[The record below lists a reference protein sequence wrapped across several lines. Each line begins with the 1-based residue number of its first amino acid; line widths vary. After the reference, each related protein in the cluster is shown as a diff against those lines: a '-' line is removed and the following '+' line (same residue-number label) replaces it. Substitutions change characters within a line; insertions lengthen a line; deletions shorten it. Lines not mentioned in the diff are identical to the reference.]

1 MSGASEE
8 PSDAMEG
15 SLPKAALHTKE
26 TCEQNKN
33 QLESLKEIMMRNQQ
47 SLKKKEEEVQEYAR
61 RLSKIKSRA
70 KMSRRSKEGASASKD
85 TVHSHKTESVA
96 KDTTDDVIDD
106 ISQAKTPKAKSSLLQ
121 RKLAEN
127 RKAFEQRNKEL
138 TETKRVMEEKVEAI
152 RQQLDETNLASMEY
166 KDQLAITPIRPF
178 VITTEVTPV
187 QIQDIQEKEKKIMDL
202 NSKIVELE
210 ATILDLQENLK
221 EKDSVIDSKTK
232 AVTLMS
238 ADLSRRGKTTLD
250 TLEDTKDEMRTMQ
263 ENFILIETSLKDKNI
278 NLLKQLQERDN
289 KISEL
294 EHTINRF
301 DEQLKEQKIAESATV
316 DFSRSTMDTLAET
329 KDAMKSMQ
337 ENFVLIE
344 SSLKLKNDN
353 LLQQLEE
360 YEVKLA
366 EAKERI
372 FQLESGAGIVTTPA
386 VEDLQFR
393 IEKLE
398 QNNRQLLDEKYELQ
412 KNVAE
417 LQDKI
422 IASKSVQSNGTII
435 EKDNR
440 ITELENLIEELKQS
454 NELLKKESKTEL
466 QKQMTELSSRNE
478 EDSNKITDLEK
489 QVHKLETEKNNL
501 TARLSAERTVP
512 KEDDIVVKLTKEL
525 EDLNK
530 SMIKLKAQHRSKVK
544 NLQKQLEDFKMV
556 SDTNAELVKLGNQ
569 VALLEEEKGNLQL
582 SLVDFDELKA
592 SAGDWQERVADLES
606 KVSSQTKE
614 IQMHIDAIATLENQK
629 LDLMQE
635 LHTVK
640 QEILTLEAENA
651 ESENLRVTAEMK
663 IVELEE
669 QLEAVHKEQSE
680 SKFESLSESEYHEL
694 LKKLDVLTQENSE
707 LYSKLNKMEE
717 KGASDTGSTESF
729 ETIQVNDRNDFL
741 KKIEDLEQKNNELML
756 KLTKL
761 EEKDGSHA
769 GSTESFETINDTDR
783 SDLLKKI
790 EQLTQEN
797 SDLTMKL
804 SRFEEKGSSDTGST
818 ESFERIP
825 EHNDNITKIELLTQ
839 ENNELVI
846 KLTKLEEQ
854 LSQIECS
861 AQLNVSKIDSSSE
874 TLKDDSSL
882 RLQIETLTQEH
893 DNLMADVAKFKT
905 QVGDLMEENNRLQ
918 DRIETL
924 TAENIELVIN
934 RTKLEE
940 HLETQLSSQ
949 MSVQIIEYTDQIK
962 ILMDRQ
968 QVLEKE
974 LTQLREASVE
984 QSVNITS
991 CETDDAKSKIVTLEK
1006 ENMQMIMT
1014 ISQLEGQIDNQK
1026 EELNKIIREK
1036 EELNLKLEHMAC
1048 EDFSRERLELID
1060 KLEKLNQEKENVIH
1074 ERQEL
1079 HEQINTL
1086 LQKSSDEMSET
1097 RKSEE
1102 AACQESQTMI
1112 VASLE
1117 KELENNKVLIVEYKN
1132 QVEEMNMKLQSMEVE
1147 LQKKAEQLLGYE
1159 ASNEKV
1165 ESLQHELK
1173 NMFVTAEEWK
1183 FKFDDMLKMFQT
1195 MEQKKISIE
1204 NAFTTLE
1211 NDNKELLEMIKEKDA
1226 ATSILQ
1232 EQFQGT
1238 INLLETKLEDE
1249 VANVTAKEHEITV
1262 LKTEIEKKDQELHTK
1277 YVQLQNGMI
1286 TIDNLQDEL
1295 YNYSIKLKENEAA
1308 LSSSLGEIVRL
1319 NDIVREKEE
1328 DIHILKN
1335 NISKI
1340 TEALGWSK
1348 SLEDFNEILE
1358 SLRNK
1363 ETSYIE
1369 LQDKHK
1375 EISRENSEL
1384 LQKIEDTSKDNEN
1397 IKNELI
1403 KKEQEINSLL
1413 MDKKELDAQIE
1424 EIKND
1429 KTETEKRLW
1438 ELQKILENQTTYA
1451 ENMQSELTSEYKQME
1466 RLKLNH
1472 TEEMAMLNTRLENV
1486 IEELVEKIQE
1496 NDAMKAKLEE
1506 KQNLLDKSVTE
1517 EMKTIL
1523 ESKVADLE
1531 QKLSETENKLQ
1542 MQSEKMKKIVATF
1555 NKKKIACQELE
1566 ARVAELEEKWT
1577 TEKDEKE
1584 VKNKQI
1590 QEVEISMREKDNKI
1604 ADLEE
1609 KLLQTKNDTAE
1620 ALANSEKFAKE
1631 STSLKEK
1638 MAVLMEH
1645 NTEMGEEI
1653 ERQRTE
1659 IERTSREVVA
1669 EKTARENV
1677 IAELHK
1683 LYERYELYKQTTIK
1697 EAEQKQAI
1705 LDEIKDEARELS
1717 VRMQVM
1723 ETEYVGQLATI
1734 KHLQAENGLLS
1745 SKQAQ
1750 MDEKLENAEK
1760 ESEDRRV
1767 LIEQLQKEIVTMT
1780 VSVQTSEQD
1789 VREDDAE
1796 RIAQHCDHSEQCQ
1809 NLVQALEAR
1818 LQERQAEIENLNN
1831 ELANSY
1837 GNIVLLHDESQRY
1850 NDMMMQTAQERFN
1863 QSLMDQTNTLQQEI
1877 DALRTEKSI
1886 SERKVSELE
1895 SKLEEYKRKN
1905 EECKIETPETA
1916 ETSVTESQRQ
1926 HEDTLQSFDSAKIL
1940 DTSIVLD
1947 NKKEIE
1953 RLQSL
1958 LNEKENQC
1966 SEHVKEI
1973 DLLLKNIEEGKLHIQ
1988 DLQNQFENS
1997 RSELKKI
2004 EHLFSE
2010 KNAQLESLNAE
2021 LDKATFQLNEL
2032 KVLQEQY
2039 HITEA
2044 ELERLRQLVV
2054 EKTVQ
2059 ADSLI
2064 TELNAVNQQTT
2075 MQSQQYAELE
2085 TSLRTEVSLKDIEIT
2100 AIKTEL
2106 ASTKEIV
2113 RTLIMEQ
2120 EQQNHILESYKLQID
2135 NLITEAKNDSI
2146 QEISQRN
2153 LQTELENALQ
2163 ERDQA
2168 QVLVANLTR
2177 ALDDLQQSLQKSKI
2191 HKDSLKELS
2200 LIEKTTIQQVSGQ
2213 VLTAIE
2219 EPINKQESVQ
2229 LTQSSIEKEIQDTQ
2243 IDIGSG
2249 WDSSEPLNVDEEWG
2263 WNTEDTQLINDLSVM
2278 PVIPRVETQLR
2289 VQIEDLQDKIKNL
2302 EVQNV
2307 KIAEESKVIQIKNG
2321 KLVKKLKEYKV
2332 QIESL
2337 QQQLKMQKQA
2347 DSFFD
2352 LDTAIEEELKTQI
2365 ANLEKALNEIKE
2377 EKKNIT
2383 AEKEV
2388 LLKRL
2393 DVIVSANERYMEM
2406 KERQDMEVEVLRIQ
2420 NKELDNKVQS
2430 LEWRL
2435 QENAT
2440 DVTSFS
2446 QQEDQVD
2453 PSHHEADKFTT
2464 HNQPQEKSME
2474 SIYNFEMMSKKY
2486 QEEIDDLKDKLEA
2499 LAAEN
2504 EQLQHLLEEQ
2514 KAVMANLEPKSIDKS
2529 GELEEMLEEANRQ
2542 ILALQASLMNT
2553 KKEYNALREEY
2564 EQSRINA
2571 DAYATRMQ
2579 QDNDFLKTE
2588 FMEKIERLETEIN
2601 NLQKASEEKEDKIN
2615 ALMNSEEKLSTVNT
2629 SLIEIT
2635 ELLNVRVQEV
2645 ADLKQEL
2652 QVQYVERQQAEA
2664 TLQSDIQNLTRELD
2678 ERKQELT
2685 ILKEAFSNK
2694 EHELIQQK
2702 SVETVNVIVSEAT
2715 QELVQKHAIE
2725 IEGKDKELRDLMEKL
2740 TAMQTTVDEY
2750 ILKLQDSAGKLEMQ
2764 QQQIVYLKED
2774 LTERNSIIGATQ
2786 AEANLLNE
2794 KLREK
2799 QQELIQYEEEKT
2811 TLITKIGYLADIQL
2825 LQNQLNNTEATTV
2838 NLQEYNSHIH
2848 SLQQEIQI
2856 LKSEKESILL
2866 QYDQE
2871 TKAYQT
2877 HLEKDKEQI
2886 DALKQDLREKTE
2898 QLHYVNTQ
2906 LCAKENDLE
2915 GIKAMMT
2922 DKDSLLETVSQ
2933 ELNEKRAELE
2943 ELRNKQ
2949 SQNSQMID
2957 SPPFNNGNDDDA
2969 ELQSTINELKA
2980 QMEIKQQ
2987 ELEHLKYVLSENTY
3001 PTIIQQMQDR
3011 INCLY
3016 NEKATLE
3023 ASLQVTTQTLTEK
3036 QDQVNVLTHRINNQN
3051 QEHIFKEEV
3060 NSLLRDRRSAHDQEE
3075 IVRLQNELHAKE
3087 QEINELKYVI
3097 AEKDSQLCL
3106 QASMEPQSDEF
3117 ELRETMQR
3125 LTGELYGKEQEVQA
3139 LKTTIVELQEK
3150 ILHLKNFERLSEES
3164 RNTIERLTS
3173 EKEQNRIQAEEFLND
3188 GFELR
3193 ETVQRLTGELYD
3205 KGQEVQ
3211 ALKTTIVELQ
3221 EKILHLKDFERLS
3234 EESRNAIE
3242 KLTSEKEQIRIEAEE
3257 LLNNE
3262 LRKKESEIDEIK
3274 QKLSEENRKLLAELQ
3289 LKDHDIENLKI
3300 QLEELQ
3306 ITVNAQSNK
3315 LEQKEDA
3322 LTHATEDL
3330 AKKERRLAELSITK
3344 DTELHNLKMQILEKD
3359 ARIEELLVLST
3370 EEEKQLDE
3378 LKHTLAASET
3388 EMNRL
3393 KELLEQKVSEYE
3405 LIQHALKKD
3414 MPVIEAAAPKNS
3426 ETVQMD
3432 DNKETTSSELDLAL
3446 YMLHQRDVRCE
3457 ELTHEL
3463 MQLLEE
3469 RDTLQLRL
3477 SNVIRINEE
3486 LRRVGSAEASPTKD
3500 LSLASQAVIEPLVEQ
3515 PSPSK
3520 SEGPVEIAKEAI
3532 DIPIEDKEALALKL
3546 SQLHSVSHTKDVR
3559 LKDERELR
3567 HTQQMS
3573 LLAHRDVLSTLPPE
3587 AAARL
3592 VNANYTLSR
3601 DVQSQSSVL
3610 LNWLWGKSTPKVVHM

>member
-1 MSGASEE
+1 MSSVSEK
-8 PSDAMEG
+8 PSDTTED
-15 SLPKAALHTKE
+15 SLPEAAVHMKE

-70 KMSRRSKEGASASKD
+70 KLSRHNKEGASSSKD
-85 TVHSHKTESVA
+85 TAHLHKTECAV
-96 KDTTDDVIDD
+96 KNTTDDVIDD

-152 RQQLDETNLASMEY
+152 RQQLDETDLAAAEIH
-166 KDQLAITPIRPF
+166 KDQLAVTPIRPF
-178 VITTEVTPV
+178 MITSDMMTSV

-238 ADLSRRGKTTLD
+238 ADLSRKGKTTLD

-263 ENFILIETSLKDKNI
+263 ENFILIETSLKDKN
-278 NLLKQLQERDN
+278 NSLLKQLQERDN

-301 DEQLKEQKIAESATV
+301 EEQLKEQKIAESVSA

-353 LLQQLEE
+353 LLQQLGE
-360 YEVKLA
+360 YEVKLV
-366 EAKERI
+366 EAKEKI
-372 FQLESGAGIVTTPA
+372 FQLESDAGIVTTPA

-393 IEKLE
+393 IEKLV

-422 IASKSVQSNGTII
+422 IAKKSVQNNGAII

-440 ITELENLIEELKQS
+440 IAELENLIEELKQS
-454 NELLKKESKTEL
+454 NELLKEESKTEL
-466 QKQMTELSSRNE
+466 QKQVTELSSKNE
-478 EDSNKITDLEK
+478 EYSNKIIDLDK
-489 QVHKLETEKNNL
+489 QVHKLETEKNDMI
-501 TARLSAERTVP
+501 AKLSVEPTIP
-512 KEDDIVVKLTKEL
+512 KEDDIVIKLTKEL

-530 SMIKLKAQHRSKVK
+530 GMIKLKAQHRSKVK

-569 VALLEEEKGNLQL
+569 VALLEEE
-582 SLVDFDELKA
+582 KA

-640 QEILTLEAENA
+640 QEISALEAENA

-669 QLEAVHKEQSE
+669 QLEAVHKEHSE
-680 SKFESLSESEYHEL
+680 NKLESLSESEYHEL
-694 LKKLDVLTQENSE
+694 LKKLDVLIQENAE
-707 LYSKLNKMEE
+707 LYNKLNKMEE
-717 KGASDTGSTESF
+717 KGTSDTGSTESF
-729 ETIQVNDRNDFL
+729 EAIQVNNRNDLL
-741 KKIEDLEQKNNELML
+741 KKIEDLEQKNNELTL

-783 SDLLKKI
+783 SELLKKI
-790 EQLTQEN
+790 EQLIQEN
-797 SDLTMKL
+797 NDLTMKL
-804 SRFEEKGSSDTGST
+804 SRIEEKGSSDTGST

-825 EHNDNITKIELLTQ
+825 EHNDSMTKIELLTQ

-861 AQLNVSKIDSSSE
+861 VQLNVPKIDNSLE

-893 DNLMADVAKFKT
+893 DNVMLEIAKLKT
-905 QVGDLMEENNRLQ
+905 QVEDLTEENNRLQ

-934 RTKLEE
+934 RTKLQE
-940 HLETQLSSQ
+940 HLEAQLSSQ

-1006 ENMQMIMT
+1006 ENAQMIMT
-1014 ISQLEGQIDNQK
+1014 IAKLEEHVNNQK
-1026 EELNKIIREK
+1026 EELSKITREK
-1036 EELNLKLEHMAC
+1036 EELNLKLEHMAYD
-1048 EDFSRERLELID
+1048 DFSRERLELID
-1060 KLEKLNQEKENVIH
+1060 KLEKLNQEKESVVH

-1086 LQKSSDEMSET
+1086 LQKSSNEMSEM
-1097 RKSEE
+1097 RKTEE
-1102 AACQESQTMI
+1102 AACQESQTVI

-1117 KELENNKVLIVEYKN
+1117 KELENSKVLIAEYKN
-1132 QVEEMNMKLQSMEVE
+1132 QVEEMNMKVQSMEAI
-1147 LQKKAEQLLGYE
+1147 LQKKAKQLLEYE
-1159 ASNEKV
+1159 TSNEKV
-1165 ESLQHELK
+1165 ESLQCELK
-1173 NMFVTAEEWK
+1173 DMFVIAEEWK
-1183 FKFDDMLKMFQT
+1183 FKHDDMQVKMQVL
-1195 MEQKKISIE
+1195 EQGKISIE
-1204 NAFTTLE
+1204 EAFKTLE
-1211 NDNKELLEMIKEKDA
+1211 NNHKELLEVIREKDA
-1226 ATSILQ
+1226 ATSTLQ

-1238 INLLETKLEDE
+1238 INSLETRLQDE
-1249 VANVTAKEHEITV
+1249 IANVTAKEYEITA
-1262 LKTEIEKKDQELHTK
+1262 LKAEIEKKDQELQTK
-1277 YVQLQNGMI
+1277 YAQLQNGMI
-1286 TIDNLQDEL
+1286 TIDSLQEEL
-1295 YNYSIKLKENEAA
+1295 YNYSLKLEENEAA
-1308 LSSSLGEIVRL
+1308 LSSSLGEIARL
-1319 NDIVREKEE
+1319 KDVIREKEE

-1340 TEALGWSK
+1340 TEALELSK
-1348 SLEDFNEILE
+1348 PSEEFNEILE
-1358 SLRNK
+1358 SLQNK
-1363 ETSYIE
+1363 QTSYIE

-1375 EISRENSEL
+1375 EVLRENNEL
-1384 LQKIEDTSKDNEN
+1384 LQKIEDTSKDYEN
-1397 IKNELI
+1397 IRNELI
-1403 KKEQEINSLL
+1403 KKEQEVNNLL
-1413 MDKKELDAQIE
+1413 MDKKKLDAQIE
-1424 EIKND
+1424 EIKNN
-1429 KTETEKRLW
+1429 KIETEKRLW

-1451 ENMQSELTSEYKQME
+1451 ENMQSELTNEYKQME
-1466 RLKLNH
+1466 RLKINH
-1472 TEEMAMLNTRLENV
+1472 TEEMAMLSTRLENV

-1496 NDAMKAKLEE
+1496 NDVTKAKLEE
-1506 KQNLLDKSVTE
+1506 KQELLDKSVTE

-1523 ESKVADLE
+1523 ENKVADLE
-1531 QKLSETENKLQ
+1531 QKLSESENKLQ

-1566 ARVAELEEKWT
+1566 ARVAELQEKWT

-1584 VKNKQI
+1584 VKNKQV
-1590 QEVEISMREKDNKI
+1590 QEVEIAMREKDNKI
-1604 ADLEE
+1604 ADLED
-1609 KLLQTKNDTAE
+1609 KLLQMKNDIAE
-1620 ALANSEKFAKE
+1620 AHANSEKFAKE

-1653 ERQRTE
+1653 EKQRTE
-1659 IERTSREVVA
+1659 IEHISLEMAA
-1669 EKTARENV
+1669 EKTAREN
-1677 IAELHK
+1677 ITTE
-1683 LYERYELYKQTTIK
+1683 YEFYKQTTRK

-1705 LDEIKDEARELS
+1705 LDEIKEEARELS

-1723 ETEYVGQLATI
+1723 ETEYVNQLATI
-1734 KHLQAENGLLS
+1734 KNLQAENGLLS
-1745 SKQAQ
+1745 SKQTQ
-1750 MDEKLENAEK
+1750 IDEKLENAEK
-1760 ESEDRRV
+1760 ESEERRV
-1767 LIEQLQKEIVTMT
+1767 LIEQLQKEIATMT
-1780 VSVQTSEQD
+1780 VAMQAPEQD

-1796 RIAQHCDHSEQCQ
+1796 RIVQHCDHSEQCQ

-1863 QSLMDQTNTLQQEI
+1863 QSLMDQTNILQQEI
-1877 DALRTEKSI
+1877 ESLRTEKSM
-1886 SERKVSELE
+1886 SERVVSELK

-1905 EECKIETPETA
+1905 EECKIETLETA
-1916 ETSVTESQRQ
+1916 ETSVTESQQ
-1926 HEDTLQSFDSAKIL
+1926 QQKHDDTLSSFDPANL
-1940 DTSIVLD
+1940 DMTIALD
-1947 NKKEIE
+1947 VDKKEIE

-1966 SEHVKEI
+1966 SEYVKEI
-1973 DLLLKNIEEGKLHIQ
+1973 DLLLKNIEEGKLHNQ
-1988 DLQNQFENS
+1988 DLQNQFKNS
-1997 RSELKKI
+1997 QSELKKI
-2004 EHLFSE
+2004 EHFLSE
-2010 KNAQLESLNAE
+2010 KDAKLESLNAE
-2021 LDKATFQLNEL
+2021 LDKVTFQLNES

-2039 HITEA
+2039 HVTEA
-2044 ELERLRQLVV
+2044 ELERLRQLMI
-2054 EKTVQ
+2054 EKNLQV
-2059 ADSLI
+2059 DSLI
-2064 TELNAVNQQTT
+2064 TELNAVNQQII
-2075 MQSQQYAELE
+2075 MQSQEYTDLE
-2085 TSLRTEVSLKDIEIT
+2085 TNLRTDVSLKDIEI
-2100 AIKTEL
+2100 AALKTEL
-2106 ASTKEIV
+2106 ASTKETV
-2113 RTLIMEQ
+2113 QTLIMEQ
-2120 EQQNHILESYKLQID
+2120 DQLNKTLESYKFQID
-2135 NLITEAKNDSI
+2135 NLIAVAKNANDNDST
-2146 QEISQRN
+2146 QETSQRT
-2153 LQTELENALQ
+2153 LQIELENALR

-2168 QVLVANLTR
+2168 QILIANLTR
-2177 ALDDLQQSLQKSKI
+2177 ALDDSQQSLQKMRI
-2191 HKDSLKELS
+2191 HKDSLKEFTPMEKTNIQQESAQILTEFA
-2200 LIEKTTIQQVSGQ
+2200 IEK
-2213 VLTAIE
+2213 
-2219 EPINKQESVQ
+2219 PISQQESVQ
-2229 LTQSSIEKEIQDTQ
+2229 SAQSPIEKEVQQDTLL
-2243 IDIGSG
+2243 DIGLG
-2249 WDSSEPLNVDEEWG
+2249 WDYGSSEPLNVDEESWG
-2263 WNTEDTQLINDLSVM
+2263 WNTEDAQLVNDLSAT
-2278 PVIPRVETQLR
+2278 PVQTSVETQLR
-2289 VQIEDLQDKIKNL
+2289 LQIEDLQDRIKNL
-2302 EVQNV
+2302 EEQNA
-2307 KIAEESKVIQIKNG
+2307 KIVEDSKAAQIKSG
-2321 KLVKKLKEYKV
+2321 KLVKKLKECKV

-2347 DSFFD
+2347 GSFFD
-2352 LDTAIEEELKTQI
+2352 LDTAIEEELKMQI
-2365 ANLEKALNEIKE
+2365 ASLEKTLNEIKE
-2377 EKKNIT
+2377 EKKNII
-2383 AEKEV
+2383 AEKEA
-2388 LLKRL
+2388 LLKRF
-2393 DVIVSANERYMEM
+2393 DVTVSANERYMEM

-2420 NKELDNKVQS
+2420 NKELSNKVQS
-2430 LEWRL
+2430 LKWRL
-2435 QENAT
+2435 QENAN
-2440 DVTSFS
+2440 DEQDIASFS
-2446 QQEDQVD
+2446 RQEDQID
-2453 PSHHEADKFTT
+2453 PSDHEADSTA
-2464 HNQPQEKSME
+2464 HNQPQKRSVE
-2474 SIYNFEMMSKKY
+2474 SIDNFEVMSKKY
-2486 QEEIDDLKDKLEA
+2486 KEEIDDLKDELEA

-2504 EQLQHLLEEQ
+2504 EQLQHFLEEQ
-2514 KAVMANLEPKSIDKS
+2514 KAMMTNLEPKSIDKS
-2529 GELEEMLEEANRQ
+2529 GELIEKLD
-2542 ILALQASLMNT
+2542 ILNNQ
-2553 KKEYNALREEY
+2553 NALLQSALNKSKEEYDMLRKQY
-2564 EQSRINA
+2564 EQSLI
-2571 DAYATRMQ
+2571 DV
-2579 QDNDFLKTE
+2579 NDQVAAMRQNSDLLKTE
-2588 FMEKIERLETEIN
+2588 FMEKIDRLEAEIN
-2601 NLQKASEEKEDKIN
+2601 NLQKALEEKEAKIN
-2615 ALMNSEEKLSTVNT
+2615 ALMNSEEKLSTINT
-2629 SLIEIT
+2629 SLTEVT

-2645 ADLKQEL
+2645 ADLKLEL

-2664 TLQSDIQNLTRELD
+2664 MLQSDIQNLTRELD
-2678 ERKQELT
+2678 ERKQELAA
-2685 ILKEAFSNK
+2685 LKEAFVNK
-2694 EHELIQQK
+2694 EHELIQQR
-2702 SVETVNVIVSEAT
+2702 SVETMSAIISETT

-2725 IEGKDKELRDLMEKL
+2725 IEEKDKELRNLMEKL
-2740 TAMQTTVDEY
+2740 IAMQTIVDEY
-2750 ILKLQDSAGKLEMQ
+2750 TLKLQDNTAKLEMQ

-2794 KLREK
+2794 KLQEK

-2811 TLITKIGYLADIQL
+2811 KFATKIEGYLTDIQH
-2825 LQNQLNNTEATTV
+2825 LQSQLNATEVTTV

-2848 SLQQEIQI
+2848 SLQQEIQV

-2877 HLEKDKEQI
+2877 HLENNKQQI
-2886 DALKQDLREKTE
+2886 DILKHDLREKTE
-2898 QLHYVNTQ
+2898 QLHYVSTQ

-2915 GIKAMMT
+2915 GIKAMMN
-2922 DKDSLLETVSQ
+2922 DKDSLLDIANQ
-2933 ELNEKRAELE
+2933 ELNDKRAELE
-2943 ELRNKQ
+2943 RLRNEQ

-2957 SPPFNNGNDDDA
+2957 ALPAFRKGNDDDTD
-2969 ELQSTINELKA
+2969 LQSTVDKLKA
-2980 QMEIKQQ
+2980 QMEAKQQ

-3023 ASLQVTTQTLTEK
+3023 ASLRVARQTLMEK
-3036 QDQVNVLTHRINNQN
+3036 QEQVNVLTQRINDQN
-3051 QEHIFKEEV
+3051 QDHISKEEA
-3060 NSLLRDRRSAHDQEE
+3060 NSLSRDRRFAYDQEE

-3087 QEINELKYVI
+3087 QEINELRYVI

-3139 LKTTIVELQEK
+3139 LKSTIVELE
-3150 ILHLKNFERLSEES
+3150 
-3164 RNTIERLTS
+3164 
-3173 EKEQNRIQAEEFLND
+3173 
-3188 GFELR
+3188 
-3193 ETVQRLTGELYD
+3193 
-3205 KGQEVQ
+3205 
-3211 ALKTTIVELQ
+3211 

-3242 KLTSEKEQIRIEAEE
+3242 RLTSEKEQIRIEAEE
-3257 LLNNE
+3257 FMNNE
-3262 LRKKESEIDEIK
+3262 LQKKESEIDEIK
-3274 QKLSEENRKLLAELQ
+3274 QKLSEENQKLLAELQ
-3289 LKDHDIENLKI
+3289 LKDSNIENLKMH
-3300 QLEELQ
+3300 LEELQ
-3306 ITVNAQSNK
+3306 IIVDDQSNK
-3315 LEQKEDA
+3315 LEQNEKT
-3322 LTHATEDL
+3322 LMHAIDDL
-3330 AKKERRLAELSITK
+3330 AEKERRLAELSITK
-3344 DTELHNLKMQILEKD
+3344 DAELHNLKMQIREKE
-3359 ARIEELLVLST
+3359 ARIEELLALST

-3378 LKHTLAASET
+3378 LKHTLAARET
-3388 EMNRL
+3388 EVNRL

-3414 MPVIEAAAPKNS
+3414 VSIIEAAASKSS
-3426 ETVQMD
+3426 ETVGMV
-3432 DNKETTSSELDLAL
+3432 DNKETASSELNLAL

-3477 SNVIRINEE
+3477 SNAIRVNEE
-3486 LRRVGSAEASPTKD
+3486 LRRIGSVEGSPTKD
-3500 LSLASQAVIEPLVEQ
+3500 LSSASQAMIEPVVEQ

>member
-15 SLPKAALHTKE
+15 SFPEAVVHTKE

-47 SLKKKEEEVQEYAR
+47 SLKRKEEEVQEYAR

-70 KMSRRSKEGASASKD
+70 KLSRRNKEGASSSKD
-85 TVHSHKTESVA
+85 TMHSHKTEFAA
-96 KDTTDDVIDD
+96 KDTTDDTIDD

-127 RKAFEQRNKEL
+127 RKAFQQRNKEL

-152 RQQLDETNLASMEY
+152 RQQLDETDLAAEIH
-166 KDQLAITPIRPF
+166 KDQLTVTPIRPL
-178 VITTEVTPV
+178 VITSDVMTTV
-187 QIQDIQEKEKKIMDL
+187 QIQDIQEKEKKIADL
-202 NSKIVELE
+202 NSKIVKLE

-238 ADLSRRGKTTLD
+238 ADLSRKGKTTLD

-278 NLLKQLQERDN
+278 SLLKQLQERDN

-301 DEQLKEQKIAESATV
+301 EEQFKEQKIAETVSA

-353 LLQQLEE
+353 LLQQLGE
-360 YEVKLA
+360 YEVKLG
-366 EAKERI
+366 ETKERI

-393 IEKLE
+393 TQKLE

-422 IASKSVQSNGTII
+422 IASKSIQSNGAII

-440 ITELENLIEELKQS
+440 IAELENLIKELKQS
-454 NELLKKESKTEL
+454 NELLKEESKTEL
-466 QKQMTELSSRNE
+466 QKQVTELSSRNE
-478 EDSNKITDLEK
+478 EYSNKIIDLEEK
-489 QVHKLETEKNNL
+489 VHKLETEKNDVI
-501 TARLSAERTVP
+501 AKLSAEQTTP
-512 KEDDIVVKLTKEL
+512 KEDDIVIKLTKEL

-530 SMIKLKAQHRSKVK
+530 GMIKLKAQHRSKVK

-556 SDTNAELVKLGNQ
+556 SDTNAELVRLGNQ

-640 QEILTLEAENA
+640 QEVLALEAENA

-663 IVELEE
+663 VVELEE
-669 QLEAVHKEQSE
+669 QLEAAHKEQSE
-680 SKFESLSESEYHEL
+680 NKFESVSESEYHEL
-694 LKKLDVLTQENSE
+694 LKKLDALTQENSE

-729 ETIQVNDRNDFL
+729 EAIQVNDRNDLL
-741 KKIEDLEQKNNELML
+741 KKIEDLEQKNNELTL

-769 GSTESFETINDTDR
+769 GSTESFETINDGDR
-783 SDLLKKI
+783 SELLKKI

-804 SRFEEKGSSDTGST
+804 SRIEEKGSSDTGST

-825 EHNDNITKIELLTQ
+825 EHDSVTKIELLTQ

-854 LSQIECS
+854 LSQIECD
-861 AQLNVSKIDSSSE
+861 AQLSVSKADSSLE
-874 TLKDDSSL
+874 TLKDDNNS
-882 RLQIETLTQEH
+882 RLQVETLTQEN
-893 DNLMADVAKFKT
+893 DILMVEIAKLKT
-905 QVGDLMEENNRLQ
+905 QVGDLAEENNRLQ

-924 TAENIELVIN
+924 ITENTELVIN

-940 HLETQLSSQ
+940 NFETQ
-949 MSVQIIEYTDQIK
+949 MSHMSIHIIESDNRYTDQIK

-1006 ENMQMIMT
+1006 DNAQMLMT
-1014 ISQLEGQIDNQK
+1014 ITQLEEDINNQK
-1026 EELNKIIREK
+1026 EELTKITQEK
-1036 EELNLKLEHMAC
+1036 EELNLKLEHMTC
-1048 EDFSRERLELID
+1048 DDFSRERLELID
-1060 KLEKLNQEKENVIH
+1060 KLEKLNREKESVAH

-1079 HEQINTL
+1079 HEQISTL
-1086 LQKSSDEMSET
+1086 LQKSSDEMSEM
-1097 RKSEE
+1097 RKTQEV
-1102 AACQESQTMI
+1102 ACEESQTVI

-1117 KELENNKVLIVEYKN
+1117 RELENSKVLIAEYKN
-1132 QVEEMNMKLQSMEVE
+1132 QMEEMNMKLQSMETD
-1147 LQKKAEQLLGYE
+1147 LQKKARQLLDYE
-1159 ASNEKV
+1159 VSDERV
-1165 ESLQHELK
+1165 ESLQREL
-1173 NMFVTAEEWK
+1173 
-1183 FKFDDMLKMFQT
+1183 
-1195 MEQKKISIE
+1195 
-1204 NAFTTLE
+1204 
-1211 NDNKELLEMIKEKDA
+1211 KELLETIKEKDA
-1226 ATSILQ
+1226 ATFTLQ
-1232 EQFQGT
+1232 EQFQVT
-1238 INLLETKLEDE
+1238 INSLETRLQDE
-1249 VANVTAKEHEITV
+1249 MANINAKENEITV
-1262 LKTEIEKKDQELHTK
+1262 LKAEIEKKEQELHTK
-1277 YVQLQNGMI
+1277 YSQLQNGMI
-1286 TIDNLQDEL
+1286 TIDSLQDEV
-1295 YNYSIKLKENEAA
+1295 NIYSIQLKKSEATLS
-1308 LSSSLGEIVRL
+1308 LSSREIMRL
-1319 NDIVREKEE
+1319 NDIIRQKEE
-1328 DIHILKN
+1328 NVYTLEN

-1340 TEALGWSK
+1340 TEALQQSK
-1348 SLEDFNEILE
+1348 SLDEFSEILE

-1363 ETSYIE
+1363 ETDYIK
-1369 LQDKHK
+1369 LQDKH
-1375 EISRENSEL
+1375 EEVLRENSDL
-1384 LQKIEDTSKDNEN
+1384 LQKIEDMSEDNEN
-1397 IKNELI
+1397 IKNKLI
-1403 KKEQEINSLL
+1403 KREEEINSLL
-1413 MDKKELDAQIE
+1413 VDKKNLDAQIE

-1438 ELQKILENQTTYA
+1438 ELQKILDNQTTYA
-1451 ENMQSELTSEYKQME
+1451 ENIQSELTNEYKQME
-1466 RLKLNH
+1466 RLRVKH
-1472 TEEMAMLNTRLENV
+1472 TEEMEMMKTKLEE
-1486 IEELVEKIQE
+1486 IMEELIEKIKE
-1496 NDAMKAKLEE
+1496 NEAMKAELEKKNE
-1506 KQNLLDKSVTE
+1506 LLDKSVTE

-1523 ESKVADLE
+1523 ESKITDLE
-1531 QKLSETENKLQ
+1531 EKLSESENKLQ

-1620 ALANSEKFAKE
+1620 TLANSEKFAKE
-1631 STSLKEK
+1631 SVSLKEK

-1653 ERQRTE
+1653 EKQRAE
-1659 IERTSREVVA
+1659 IERISLEIVA
-1669 EKTARENV
+1669 EKTVKEN
-1677 IAELHK
+1677 ITSE
-1683 LYERYELYKQTTIK
+1683 YEFYKQTTIK
-1697 EAEQKQAI
+1697 ENEQKQAI
-1705 LDEIKDEARELS
+1705 LDEIKEEARELS

-1723 ETEYVGQLATI
+1723 ETEYVAQLAMI
-1734 KHLQAENGLLS
+1734 KNLQAENGLLS
-1745 SKQAQ
+1745 SKQTQ
-1750 MDEKLENAEK
+1750 IDEKLENAEK
-1760 ESEDRRV
+1760 ESEERRL
-1767 LIEQLQKEIVTMT
+1767 LIEQLQKEIATMSM
-1780 VSVQTSEQD
+1780 VAVQSPEQD
-1789 VREDDAE
+1789 VREDDTE
-1796 RIAQHCDHSEQCQ
+1796 RQHCDHSEQCQ
-1809 NLVQALEAR
+1809 NYVKALEAR

-1837 GNIVLLHDESQRY
+1837 GNIVLLHDQSQRY
-1850 NDMMMQTAQERFN
+1850 NDMMMQERMNAQEHFN

-1877 DALRTEKSI
+1877 DALRTEKSM
-1886 SERKVSELE
+1886 SEQKMSELE
-1895 SKLEEYKRKN
+1895 SELEEYRRRN
-1905 EECKIETPETA
+1905 EEGKIATPEIA
-1916 ETSVTESQRQ
+1916 DTSVTESQQ
-1926 HEDTLQSFDSAKIL
+1926 QQKHDTLQSVGATKIL
-1940 DTSIVLD
+1940 DTATIVLNAD
-1947 NKKEIE
+1947 KKEIE

-1966 SEHVKEI
+1966 SEQVKEI
-1973 DLLLKNIEEGKLHIQ
+1973 NLLLKHIEEGKLHIQ

-1997 RSELKKI
+1997 QGELKKV

-2010 KNAQLESLNAE
+2010 KDAQLVSLNAE
-2021 LDKATFQLNEL
+2021 LDTVTSQLNEL

-2039 HITEA
+2039 HIVQA

-2054 EKTVQ
+2054 EKNVQ
-2059 ADSLI
+2059 ANSLI
-2064 TELNAVNQQTT
+2064 TELNVVNEQMT
-2075 MQSQQYAELE
+2075 MQSQQYVDVENN
-2085 TSLRTEVSLKDIEIT
+2085 LRSEISLKDVEIV
-2100 AIKTEL
+2100 AIKEKL
-2106 ASTKEIV
+2106 ASTKETV
-2113 RTLIMEQ
+2113 QTLITERD
-2120 EQQNHILESYKLQID
+2120 QQNHTLETYKLQID
-2135 NLITEAKNDSI
+2135 NLITEARNVDDNDSI
-2146 QEISQRN
+2146 RETTQRN
-2153 LQTELENALQ
+2153 LQIELENALR

-2168 QVLVANLTR
+2168 QALIANLTQ
-2177 ALDDLQQSLQKSKI
+2177 ALDDSQQSLQELRI
-2191 HKDSLKELS
+2191 HKDSLS
-2200 LIEKTTIQQVSGQ
+2200 VQQESEQ
-2213 VLTAIE
+2213 VLTTIKE
-2219 EPINKQESVQ
+2219 SISQQESVQ
-2229 LTQSSIEKEIQDTQ
+2229 SSQAPIEKEAQDTQ
-2243 IDIGSG
+2243 LDIGLG
-2249 WDSSEPLNVDEEWG
+2249 WDQDLSEPLNVDEEAWG
-2263 WNTEDTQLINDLSVM
+2263 TETWNTEDAQIINEPS
-2278 PVIPRVETQLR
+2278 VIPLIPSVETQLR
-2289 VQIEDLQDKIKNL
+2289 VQVEDLQDRIKNL
-2302 EVQNV
+2302 EVQNA
-2307 KIAEESKVIQIKNG
+2307 KIADENKATQIKSA
-2321 KLVKKLKEYKV
+2321 KLVKKLKEYKAQV
-2332 QIESL
+2332 ESL

-2365 ANLEKALNEIKE
+2365 INLEKALNELKE
-2377 EKKNIT
+2377 EKKNII
-2383 AEKEV
+2383 AEKEA
-2388 LLKRL
+2388 LLKRF
-2393 DVIVSANERYMEM
+2393 DVITSANERYMEM

-2420 NKELDNKVQS
+2420 NKELSNKVQS

-2440 DVTSFS
+2440 DIENIASFS
-2446 QQEDQVD
+2446 QHEDQIEL
-2453 PSHHEADKFTT
+2453 SHEADKSTVY
-2464 HNQPQEKSME
+2464 NQAQKKSLE
-2474 SIYNFEMMSKKY
+2474 SVDNFEEMSKKY
-2486 QEEIDDLKDKLEA
+2486 KEEIDDLKDELEA

-2504 EQLQHLLEEQ
+2504 EQLQHFLEEQ
-2514 KAVMANLEPKSIDKS
+2514 KTVIANLESKNIDDNS
-2529 GELEEMLEEANRQ
+2529 GEFREKLDTLNNENV
-2542 ILALQASLMNT
+2542 ALQSALNKS
-2553 KKEYNALREEY
+2553 KEEYDMLRKQY
-2564 EQSRINA
+2564 EQSLI
-2571 DAYATRMQ
+2571 DANDQVAAMRQ
-2579 QDNDFLKTE
+2579 NSDFLKIE
-2588 FMEKIERLETEIN
+2588 FMEKVDKLKAEIN
-2601 NLQKASEEKEDKIN
+2601 NLQTNNLQVLEEKVILEGKIN
-2615 ALMNSEEKLSTVNT
+2615 ALINSEEKLSTVNT
-2629 SLIEIT
+2629 SLMEVT
-2635 ELLNVRVQEV
+2635 ELLNIRVQEV
-2645 ADLKQEL
+2645 AELKQEL
-2652 QVQYVERQQAEA
+2652 QVQYVERQQTEA
-2664 TLQSDIQNLTRELD
+2664 TLQSEIQNLRKELD
-2678 ERKQELT
+2678 ERKQELGV
-2685 ILKEAFSNK
+2685 LKKAFTNK
-2694 EHELIQQK
+2694 EDELIQQR
-2702 SVETVNVIVSEAT
+2702 SVETVNTIISEAT

-2725 IEGKDKELRDLMEKL
+2725 IEEKDKELRDLMEKL
-2740 TAMQTTVDEY
+2740 TAMQAAIDEY
-2750 ILKLQDSAGKLEMQ
+2750 TLKLQDNEAKLETQ

-2786 AEANLLNE
+2786 ADANLLNE

-2811 TLITKIGYLADIQL
+2811 KLTKKLEEYLANIQHLQIQL
-2825 LQNQLNNTEATTV
+2825 NASETSAVDLQQC
-2838 NLQEYNSHIH
+2838 NSHIH
-2848 SLQQEIQI
+2848 SLRQEIQV
-2856 LKSEKESILL
+2856 LRSEKESILL
-2866 QYDQE
+2866 QYEQE
-2871 TKAYQT
+2871 MKAYQAR
-2877 HLEKDKEQI
+2877 LENDKEQI
-2886 DALKQDLREKTE
+2886 DALRQDLREKTE
-2898 QLHYVNTQ
+2898 QLHYVNIQ
-2906 LCAKENDLE
+2906 MCAKEADLE
-2915 GIKAMMT
+2915 EIRAMMN
-2922 DKDSLLETVSQ
+2922 DKNSLLEIVNQ

-2943 ELRNKQ
+2943 RLCDEQL
-2949 SQNSQMID
+2949 QNSQID
-2957 SPPFNNGNDDDA
+2957 SLPVSKRGNDNDA
-2969 ELQSTINELKA
+2969 ELQKTVDELKV
-2980 QMEIKQQ
+2980 QMEAKQQ
-2987 ELEHLKYVLSENTY
+2987 ELKHLKYVLSENTY
-3001 PTIIQQMQDR
+3001 PAIIQQMQDR

-3023 ASLQVTTQTLTEK
+3023 ASLQAATQTLTEK
-3036 QDQVNVLTHRINNQN
+3036 QEQVHVLTQRVNEQN
-3051 QEHIFKEEV
+3051 QEHISKEDA
-3060 NSLLRDRRSAHDQEE
+3060 SLLSRDRRSAHDQEE

-3106 QASMEPQSDEF
+3106 QASMEPQSDDF
-3117 ELRETMQR
+3117 ELRESMQR
-3125 LTGELYGKEQEVQA
+3125 LTGELYGKEQEVRT
-3139 LKTTIVELQEK
+3139 LKSTIVELQEE
-3150 ILHLKNFERLSEES
+3150 ILYFKEFERLSEE
-3164 RNTIERLTS
+3164 N
-3173 EKEQNRIQAEEFLND
+3173 
-3188 GFELR
+3188 
-3193 ETVQRLTGELYD
+3193 
-3205 KGQEVQ
+3205 
-3211 ALKTTIVELQ
+3211 
-3221 EKILHLKDFERLS
+3221 
-3234 EESRNAIE
+3234 RNAIE
-3242 KLTSEKEQIRIEAEE
+3242 RLISEKEQIRIEAEE
-3257 LLNNE
+3257 ILNNE
-3262 LRKKESEIDEIK
+3262 LRKKESEIGEIK
-3274 QKLSEENRKLLAELQ
+3274 QKLSEENQKLLAKLQ
-3289 LKDHDIENLKI
+3289 LKNSDIENLKT
-3300 QLEELQ
+3300 QLEQLR
-3306 ITVNAQSNK
+3306 ITADDRSIK
-3315 LEQKEDA
+3315 LSEKETA
-3322 LTHATEDL
+3322 LMHTFDDL
-3330 AKKERRLAELSITK
+3330 AEKERRLAELSITK
-3344 DTELHNLKMQILEKD
+3344 DAELHNLKMQILEKE
-3359 ARIEELLVLST
+3359 ARIEELLALSA

-3378 LKHTLAASET
+3378 LRHTLEARET
-3388 EMNRL
+3388 EVNRL
-3393 KELLEQKVSEYE
+3393 EELLEKKVSEYE
-3405 LIQHALKKD
+3405 LIQHVLKKNVS
-3414 MPVIEAAAPKNS
+3414 VIEAATPSQSS
-3426 ETVQMD
+3426 ETVQMAD
-3432 DNKETTSSELDLAL
+3432 KDSISSELDLAL

-3477 SNVIRINEE
+3477 SNAIRINEE
-3486 LRRVGSAEASPTKD
+3486 LRRIGSAESSPTKD
-3500 LSLASQAVIEPLVEQ
+3500 LSLASKAMIEPVVEQ

-3546 SQLHSVSHTKDVR
+3546 SQLHSVSHAKDVR

-3573 LLAHRDVLSTLPPE
+3573 LLTHRDVLSTLPPE